1 MADAPQHADSAGHDP
16 AEPADERP
24 AAGSPAELADHSA
37 VPSATRDPADPA
49 AGDEEP
55 PASSLKRALAGWRAW
70 RRSRPFW
77 GGLFLIASGAEMLLI
92 PLPMQ
97 SMGLFLHIGTGGVL
111 GILIGALLIA
121 SALLIWFNPG
131 QRTFYSIAAVLLAI
145 VALSATNLGGFIIGT
160 LLGVTGGSLA
170 FAWTPIAP
178 DAEPAAPRRRPW
190 GRSPGRHDGSAGL
203 SLVFG
208 DSDAAKRA
216 DRAADDS
223 ADGAAEGEAEGDE
236 PRGAGRTGYRS
247 ADRAAAD
254 DLTLPALPAQPAAD
268 GEAGR
273 GGTIYRGLPV
283 LPLVL
288 GLVVGILHPGATH
301 APEACSA
308 PVAAASAQPHP
319 STAPTPTPSPV
330 SSCPAPSPS
339 PTGSGP
345 VGPDPTASPSPD
357 PTVSGRPIP
366 GPTPKPKK
374 IRKRVAAPAGLVVA
388 AVPSDITANTATLT
402 GLSFDGVADV
412 PTASGTQQMLK
423 FSMSGL
429 NLSGDDN
436 LTVTEGGHTL
446 SIRASSLNF
455 TGNVTLLCT
464 KIHGDLLGVPLT
476 FTPQSPPPLV
486 LPEMV
491 FTNVTTY
498 QPFTSADSLR
508 IGGLLITTR

>member
-1 MADAPQHADSAGHDP
+1 MPDAPQHTDSAGRDP
-16 AEPADERP
+16 AESADKRP
-24 AAGSPAELADHSA
+24 GTGSLQ
-37 VPSATRDPADPA
+37 
-49 AGDEEP
+49 
-55 PASSLKRALAGWRAW
+55 RAWHGWRAW

-77 GGLFLIASGAEMLLI
+77 AGLFLVLSGAEMLLI
-92 PLPMQ
+92 PLPMH
-97 SMGLFLHIGTGGVL
+97 SMGLVLHIGTGGVL

-121 SALLIWFNPG
+121 CALLIWFNPA
-131 QRTFYSIAAVLLAI
+131 QRTFYSIVAVLLAI
-145 VALSATNLGGFIIGT
+145 AALIATNLGGFIIGT

-170 FAWTPIAP
+170 FAWTPLAP
-178 DAEPAAPRRRPW
+178 DAETAAPRRRRR

-208 DSDAAKRA
+208 DSAAAERA
-216 DRAADDS
+216 DRAGAADP
-223 ADGAAEGEAEGDE
+223 ADGADQGEADGGE
-236 PRGAGRTGYRS
+236 PPGAGPGGYGS
-247 ADRAAAD
+247 NDRAADD
-254 DLTLPALPAQPAAD
+254 DLTLPALPAQSAAN

-273 GGTIYRGLPV
+273 GGGAIYRGLPV

-301 APEACSA
+301 APKACSS

-319 STAPTPTPSPV
+319 SAALQPTPTPSPV
-330 SSCPAPSPS
+330 SSCPAPIPS

-345 VGPDPTASPSPD
+345 AGPDPTASPSPG
-357 PTVSGRPIP
+357 PTVSARPIP
-366 GPTPKPKK
+366 GPSKKPKK
-374 IRKRVAAPAGLVVA
+374 ISKRVAAPAGLVVA

-402 GLSFDGVADV
+402 GLSYDGVADV

-429 NLSGDDN
+429 NLSGDDS

-446 SIRASSLNF
+446 SIKASSLNF

-464 KIHGDLLGVPLT
+464 KIHGDLLGIPLT

-491 FTNVTTY
+491 LTNVTTY
-498 QPFTSADSLR
+498 QPVTSADWLR
-508 IGGLLITTR
+508 ISGLLITSR